1 MLLNKN
7 QAIDLG
13 GIAKGYIADK
23 IIEFYKSKGVSS
35 PLINLGG
42 NIKILRLKDNI
53 SNWKL
58 GILEPKN
65 IVANVSV
72 L

>member
-23 IIEFYKSKGVSS
+23 IIEFYKSKGGFFCPYKSW
-35 PLINLGG
+35 
-42 NIKILRLKDNI
+42 RQY
-53 SNWKL
+53 
-58 GILEPKN
+58 KN
-65 IVANVSV
+65 IRIKR
-72 L
+72 

>member
-35 PLINLGG
+35 ALINLGG
-42 NIKILRLKDNI
+42 NIKTLGLKDNI
-53 SNWKL
+53 SNWNL
-58 GILEPKN
+58 GILESKN